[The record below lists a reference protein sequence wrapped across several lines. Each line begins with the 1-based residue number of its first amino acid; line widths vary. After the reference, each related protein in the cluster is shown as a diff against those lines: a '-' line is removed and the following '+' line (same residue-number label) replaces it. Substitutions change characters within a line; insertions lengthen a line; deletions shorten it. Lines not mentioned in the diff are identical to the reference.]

1 MLMGSVRKKPQTTTQ
16 RTQTTTQIKQTE
28 HIEEIEMSKI
38 SVSNR
43 RSVFSPLEKYCH
55 CSAENDFIE
64 VTEWTNGEGFD
75 VTVSRVNGEDVFKL
89 THGELTLLNILA
101 NYHSE

>member
-1 MLMGSVRKKPQTTTQ
+1 MN
-16 RTQTTTQIKQTE
+16 
-28 HIEEIEMSKI
+28 KI

-43 RSVFSPLEKYCH
+43 RSVFTTLKEYCH
-55 CSAENDFIE
+55 CSAENDFME

-89 THGELTLLNILA
+89 SHGELTLLNILA
-101 NYHSE
+101 NYRSE